1 MNRSMMSFQNISH
14 HRRPERWLEATGE
27 CFVLCIGVSWLVTSV
42 FNPGGL
48 DKCTVARSC
57 RHASGMRVAYQKPV
71 QCRKGVRFHVV
82 LYFRSCTPPFRS
94 VTCFVG
100 WLGNTLSHAYI
111 RHVLIA
117 FCLGYVARP
126 AGIFRDNILR
136 SIVGY
141 NNLCAPWRAATVRQ
155 QFDFTRS
162 LMPSS
167 EKLLLCVF
175 FFMGILWEMCH
186 A

>member
-1 MNRSMMSFQNISH
+1 
-14 HRRPERWLEATGE
+14 
-27 CFVLCIGVSWLVTSV
+27 
-42 FNPGGL
+42 
-48 DKCTVARSC
+48 
-57 RHASGMRVAYQKPV
+57 MRVAYQKPV

-82 LYFRSCTPPFRS
+82 LFLRSCTPPFRS

-167 EKLLLCVF
+167 EKLLLCF
-175 FFMGILWEMCH
+175 FFNGNFVGNVPCLKH
-186 A
+186 ARLYCSVKSIARANSGFSASIPTDPLDLSTPITNSTLTKL